1 MYCSY
6 LRCYLWVDTV
16 KREILYYFCNFLWVL
31 KYFKTKNLKI
41 KKRFICDLWV
51 MLQTFSQL
59 FLSTGTSEWET
70 ILKNTLSLIAAS
82 WSWLLDYISSKL
94 APPPLFLF
102 FYFFI
107 HVTQSGQVAVSVFK
121 SSPFMRLDQDELKS
135 PDLPLWALHVILH
148 DFLQQFY
155 FGLSKLSKRGFKPF
169 TSLTWF
175 ILAFGF
181 SI

>member
-1 MYCSY
+1 
-6 LRCYLWVDTV
+6 
-16 KREILYYFCNFLWVL
+16 
-31 KYFKTKNLKI
+31 
-41 KKRFICDLWV
+41 

-82 WSWLLDYISSKL
+82 WSRLLDYMSSKL
-94 APPPLFLF
+94 APHPTPTPVFLF

-135 PDLPLWALHVILH
+135 PDLPL
-148 DFLQQFY
+148 
-155 FGLSKLSKRGFKPF
+155 
-169 TSLTWF
+169 
-175 ILAFGF
+175 
-181 SI
+181 